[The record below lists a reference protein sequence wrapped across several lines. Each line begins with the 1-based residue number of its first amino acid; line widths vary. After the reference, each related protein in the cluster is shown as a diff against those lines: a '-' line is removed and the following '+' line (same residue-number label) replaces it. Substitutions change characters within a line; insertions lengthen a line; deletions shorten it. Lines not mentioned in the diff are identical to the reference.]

1 MAKYAIKPNQMD
13 LVNCFFAIR
22 YNTSRVNNSIVVD
35 NIDVVIEMWV
45 KYPIIMPITRQSVN
59 LIIVKLS
66 NRILSKDI
74 KYLIKFYVPHEMLL
88 ANKLR

>member
-1 MAKYAIKPNQMD
+1 
-13 LVNCFFAIR
+13 
-22 YNTSRVNNSIVVD
+22 
-35 NIDVVIEMWV
+35 
-45 KYPIIMPITRQSVN
+45 MPITRQSVN

-66 NRILSKDI
+66 TRILSKDI